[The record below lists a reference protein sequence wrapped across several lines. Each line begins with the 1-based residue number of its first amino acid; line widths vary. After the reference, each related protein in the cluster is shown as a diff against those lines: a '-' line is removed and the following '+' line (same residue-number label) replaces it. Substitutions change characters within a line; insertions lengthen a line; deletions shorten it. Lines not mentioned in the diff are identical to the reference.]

1 MCKLLPPVLLVAL
14 SFASFIRAAPPASKA
29 DSVEDKAIAL
39 AEQLGGSAKVDEKLD
54 EIARVAVKLPTA
66 NDAALRRLCKMPS
79 VGAVEIFDA
88 TKCTD
93 VGFASLKEL
102 PDLQKLVLG
111 KCPLN
116 EKQAAAI
123 GTLRSLNVLFLG
135 ESKLGDAA
143 FEGFKKLV
151 NLKLLDVSDSRLT
164 DRSAEVL
171 LGMKKLEELNLSKT
185 KFADD
190 GVKAL
195 KALENLK
202 LLKLN
207 QTNVTR
213 KGIDAIEEARG
224 KALTVRW

>member
-1 MCKLLPPVLLVAL
+1 MFKLLLPALLVAL
-14 SFASFIRAAPPASKA
+14 APASFLRAAPKA
-29 DSVEDKAIAL
+29 DPIEQQAIAL
-39 AEQLGGSAKVDEKLD
+39 AEELGGSARVDEKLD
-54 EIARVAVKLPTA
+54 EIARVAVKLPEA
-66 NDAALRRLCKMPS
+66 SDAVLRRLCKMPS
-79 VGAVEIFDA
+79 VGAVEILDA
-88 TKCTD
+88 TKCSE

-102 PDLQKLVLG
+102 PDLQTLVLG

-135 ESKLGDAA
+135 ESKLGDGTFA
-143 FEGFKKLV
+143 GFKKLV
-151 NLKLLDVSDSRLT
+151 NLKTLDVSDSHIT
-164 DRSAEVL
+164 DKSAAVL
-171 LGMKKLEELNLSKT
+171 LGMKKLEVLNLSKT

-190 GVKAL
+190 GVMEL

-213 KGIDAIEEARG
+213 KGIDALEEARG